1 MHRQDNNSEALPTWI
16 GRPVDITITDKDGN
30 PMLNSL
36 VDTDPES
43 RKKIHG
49 ALTTGKSK
57 TVGDALTQ
65 RGITCTEDQPAKPMA
80 QTPNS
85 DGE

>member
-1 MHRQDNNSEALPTWI
+1 MDIQDIDSKALPTWND
-16 GRPVDITITDKDGN
+16 RPVDITITDKDGN

-43 RKKIHG
+43 RNKIHR

-57 TVGDALTQ
+57 MVIDALKR
-65 RGITCTEDQPAKPMA
+65 RGITSIEDQPAKSM
-80 QTPNS
+80 TPNS
-85 DGE
+85 DAG